1 MTSVLLS
8 KAEAFSTEKER
19 DSLIKKFLKT
29 IPLRITFGWDVDK
42 GIKKADI
49 IKFEYEG
56 NKTILAIKCLNMPF
70 WNLKFY
76 DKTFISIDTAWST
89 TPSFEISKECVS
101 RNLRERVDYYLSK
114 ALTKHQADLAKK
126 IAEEVKSEQRKS
138 FESWLQGN

>member
-19 DSLIKKFLKT
+19 DFLIKKFLKT

-42 GIKKADI
+42 GIRKADI

-56 NKTILAIKCLNMPF
+56 NKTILAIKCSNVPF

-126 IAEEVKSEQRKS
+126 IAEEAKSEQRKS

>member
-29 IPLRITFGWDVDK
+29 KPKRTTFGWDEDK
-42 GIKKADI
+42 DI
-49 IKFEYEG
+49 IKSDIVKFEYQ
-56 NKTILAIKCLNMPF
+56 NDKTILAIKCLNMPF

-76 DKTFISIDTAWST
+76 DRTFISIDTAWST

-126 IAEEVKSEQRKS
+126 LAEEVKSEQRKS